1 MDDNCLFCK
10 IIKGEIPSTKVY
22 EDDKTYAFRDINPE
36 APVHVLVVPKK
47 HISDLMHVEMEDKE
61 YTCAMF
67 NAIKEVAKAE
77 NIEES
82 GFRIISNNGENA
94 GQSVGHLHIHVVGGK
109 KLGTNVV

>member
-47 HISDLMHVEMEDKE
+47 HIEDLMHLENEDNE
-61 YTCAMF
+61 YKVAIF
-67 NAIKEVAKAE
+67 DAIKEVAKKE
-77 NIEES
+77 NITES
-82 GFRIISNNGENA
+82 GFRIISNNGEDA
-94 GQSVGHLHIHVVGGK
+94 GQSVKHLHIHVVGGK